1 MSASHLCAGGR
12 VFVLTVCMLISLNLL
27 LSYVTV
33 TVVIVNC
40 CRIVYCGECI
50 CLSSLAL
57 KFSRTVVFTYTH
69 TVHVCVMHVHCLLL
83 LRTFYVSQKQHN
95 MMYFEHW
102 QSM

>member
-1 MSASHLCAGGR
+1 VMSASHLCAGGR

-57 KFSRTVVFTYTH
+57 KFSRTVVFTYTR
-69 TVHVCVMHVHCLLL
+69 TVHVCHACALFVVVKNI
-83 LRTFYVSQKQHN
+83 LRESVTA
-95 MMYFEHW
+95 
-102 QSM
+102 